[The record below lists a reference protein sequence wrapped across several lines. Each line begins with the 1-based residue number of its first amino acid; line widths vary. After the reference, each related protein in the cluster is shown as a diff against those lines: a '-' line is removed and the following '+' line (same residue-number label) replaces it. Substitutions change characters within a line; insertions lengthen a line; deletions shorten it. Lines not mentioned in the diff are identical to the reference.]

1 MEQVFHYRRLQQR
14 YNLRDF
20 ADRTSYVIWFSSVVR
35 FVRFIDYLISQVGLH
50 MTRHAPS
57 THLPFVH
64 TLEVCNRTQ
73 THSFQDNDHQNGPN
87 KAQIHVHSSTCHQ
100 KGAALKSVKGWNI
113 LGEFKVIWSIRCV
126 LGVTSLNRSCT
137 DSFFKKSL
145 LNTCIHKPSSSLTT
159 AQRFLLH
166 KVTKHT
172 TSNVTCT
179 FPQHQTLKHQCIPPH
194 YVKQLLLMPHER
206 LKLSITQH
214 YPPEGS
220 NQCINAFK
228 NALYTDLEEIRNPLK
243 FQSMWEKFNWKI
255 IKWFVRFSSIPNP
268 IMYKCNEINF
278 CNFAFTGFCMT
289 SATPVMM
296 HCEMHRSVSCS
307 MQFSLGHRGRDA
319 NIWEAFQLLRIQN
332 GFSCNQQ
339 HSIFFS
345 IFLSMKENIFL

>member
-1 MEQVFHYRRLQQR
+1 MCLGGNKSEQELHRQFFLRKACWIHVYTSLQAVLLQHNVFFYIRLQ
-14 YNLRDF
+14 
-20 ADRTSYVIWFSSVVR
+20 S
-35 FVRFIDYLISQVGLH
+35 
-50 MTRHAPS
+50 TRRAP
-57 THLPFVH
+57 
-64 TLEVCNRTQ
+64 
-73 THSFQDNDHQNGPN
+73 
-87 KAQIHVHSSTCHQ
+87 
-100 KGAALKSVKGWNI
+100 
-113 LGEFKVIWSIRCV
+113 
-126 LGVTSLNRSCT
+126 
-137 DSFFKKSL
+137 
-145 LNTCIHKPSSSLTT
+145 
-159 AQRFLLH
+159 
-166 KVTKHT
+166 
-172 TSNVTCT
+172 SNVTCT
-179 FPQHQTLKHQCIPPH
+179 FPQHQTHKHQCIPPH

-228 NALYTDLEEIRNPLK
+228 NALYTDLEDIRNPPK
-243 FQSMWEKFNWKI
+243 FQSMWKKFNWMI
-255 IKWFVRFSSIPNP
+255 IKWFVQFSSIPNP

-339 HSIFFS
+339 HSIFFQYFS
-345 IFLSMKENIFL
+345 FHERKHFFL